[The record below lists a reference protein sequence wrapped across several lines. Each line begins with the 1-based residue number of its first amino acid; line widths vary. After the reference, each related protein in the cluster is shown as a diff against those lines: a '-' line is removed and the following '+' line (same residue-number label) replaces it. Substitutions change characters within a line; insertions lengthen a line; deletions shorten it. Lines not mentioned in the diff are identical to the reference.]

1 VHWSAAE
8 KTTDKTMKL
17 EMDLA
22 ELTSLLVYFSIG
34 TMTATRARCAG
45 QKEAIDQKIADLLR
59 VTQLTP
65 DQADRLHSKLT
76 AAVIEAADDPVNCRL
91 L

>member
-1 VHWSAAE
+1 
-8 KTTDKTMKL
+8 MKL

-34 TMTATRARCAG
+34 TLTATRAWCAG
-45 QKEAIDQKIADLLR
+45 QKVEAIDQKIAALLR
-59 VTQLTP
+59 VAQLTP

-76 AAVIEAADDPVNCRL
+76 AALIEAADDPGQL
-91 L
+91 PAALI